1 MKVPKQC
8 IKSCDE
14 AEYLEKE
21 DLTLLII
28 GSGLLGKIGKRKIL
42 NTCSLLDIKQSNLLI
57 SSEFLNHSLAYTY
70 IEN

>member
-8 IKSCDE
+8 VRSCEE

-28 GSGLLGKIGKRKIL
+28 GSGLLGKIGKNKPKGPL
-42 NTCSLLDIKQSNLLI
+42 SLLDI
-57 SSEFLNHSLAYTY
+57 SLVA
-70 IEN
+70 

>member
-28 GSGLLGKIGKRKIL
+28 GSGLLGKIGKSKPEKHSARTQGSQYLQSFRHSAKY
-42 NTCSLLDIKQSNLLI
+42 LLSVQN
-57 SSEFLNHSLAYTY
+57 F
-70 IEN
+70 

>member
-1 MKVPKQC
+1 MKVPKRC

-28 GSGLLGKIGKRKIL
+28 GSGLLGKIGKNKLEKHSARKCNPFRTLSKVIHYPVQ
-42 NTCSLLDIKQSNLLI
+42 N
-57 SSEFLNHSLAYTY
+57 F
-70 IEN
+70 

>member
-1 MKVPKQC
+1 MKVPMQC

-28 GSGLLGKIGKRKIL
+28 GSGLLGKIGKSKPEKHSARKCDSRVSIL
-42 NTCSLLDIKQSNLLI
+42 AV
-57 SSEFLNHSLAYTY
+57 F
-70 IEN
+70 